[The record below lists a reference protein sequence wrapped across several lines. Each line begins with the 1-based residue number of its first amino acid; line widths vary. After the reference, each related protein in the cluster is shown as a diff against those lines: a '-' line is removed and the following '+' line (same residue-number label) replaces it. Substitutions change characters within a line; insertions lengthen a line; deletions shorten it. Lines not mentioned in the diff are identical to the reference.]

1 MKDMDLTRQLVDFA
15 AMELRLTNMPTKAVK
30 TAA

>member
-1 MKDMDLTRQLVDFA
+1 MDLTRKLADFA
-15 AMELRLTNMPTKAVK
+15 AMELRLTNMPTKAVE